1 MMTTEADQMQGPS
14 GGGGCEEKISVS
26 VRLRPLNDKEMLRNN
41 SPDWECINSTTIMYR
56 SHLSI
61 SDRSMY
67 PSAYSFGITFF
78 FYFPSFLHQFKP
90 SSFLPSFSL
99 IIIIILCLPLDRV
112 FGPECCTRQVY
123 DQGAKEVA
131 FSVVSGVNGLTSLH
145 FTLPHVFFFILLF
158 LYIPLGFQLAS
169 LHTGKQAVERH
180 TP

>member
-14 GGGGCEEKISVS
+14 GGGGGGCEEKISVS

-90 SSFLPSFSL
+90 SSFLPSFFLSYYYYYSL
-99 IIIIILCLPLDRV
+99 PAS
-112 FGPECCTRQVY
+112 RQ
-123 DQGAKEVA
+123 
-131 FSVVSGVNGLTSLH
+131 SVR
-145 FTLPHVFFFILLF
+145 P
-158 LYIPLGFQLAS
+158 
-169 LHTGKQAVERH
+169 
-180 TP
+180 